1 MFPGRANAK
10 VVRAETPKKSDRRRK
25 IYRARIRGT
34 GVKEE
39 SQSETIERG
48 TRRVRPPRVF
58 LLSLLVPRLC
68 ALFVLQPFDQHTSER
83 VLGVTPLHPV
93 EIITL
98 DFPFLTSLS
107 PPSFGSPFPAIF
119 SRTVSLG
126 GLNTV
131 TSSPGTRRTTER
143 SIDIF
148 GSSCPNQG
156 PGSRQTSLLNPD
168 LSTRLCLSHDFLF
181 LLSFFSR
188 SLFCLLSTFG
198 ILAQNRFS
206 PLRERIT
213 EEHLAQCLAAS

>member
-1 MFPGRANAK
+1 M
-10 VVRAETPKKSDRRRK
+10 
-25 IYRARIRGT
+25 
-34 GVKEE
+34 
-39 SQSETIERG
+39 
-48 TRRVRPPRVF
+48 
-58 LLSLLVPRLC
+58 
-68 ALFVLQPFDQHTSER
+68 
-83 VLGVTPLHPV
+83 

-131 TSSPGTRRTTER
+131 ASSPGTRRTAER

-148 GSSCPNQG
+148 GSSCPNQA

-188 SLFCLLSTFG
+188 SPFYLLSTFG

-213 EEHLAQCLAAS
+213 EEHLAQCLVASQGHESGERQRVCSRDRSSYRDTRNEGRKVGFSMDKRSTCECLTR